1 METPLTNSQSML
13 RCTVCH
19 QEDLWKNTAK
29 HLVAVHN
36 WSKEE
41 VLTLLT
47 SLDIGIGKPSPTK
60 KLAPIQTSSIYS

>member
-1 METPLTNSQSML
+1 METPLTTSHSML

-19 QEDLWKNTAK
+19 QEDIWKNTAK
-29 HLVAVHN
+29 HLVVVHN

-47 SLDIGIGKPSPTK
+47 SLDIGIGKPATTRPLVITE
-60 KLAPIQTSSIYS
+60 TNSIFS